1 MKFTKRL
8 GRHLTPL
15 LLTTTALLALAGSG
29 CVVETGPDSGGY
41 NGGGGCSPN
50 LIVDYEIQDSAG
62 GPVTCATA
70 GGYTVQANVDGYLF
84 TTPCPAD
91 ASAGSITVPLQ
102 GLGTYDVS
110 VNVFDSHGTALASPQ
125 TSAFNITTCGDT
137 ETQTPAIFVV
147 SPAAPSG
154 TTTHPDGGAR

>member
-8 GRHLTPL
+8 GRHLTPVF
-15 LLTTTALLALAGSG
+15 LTTITLLAVAGSG
-29 CVVETGPDSGGY
+29 CIVETGPDNGGY
-41 NGGGGCSPN
+41 NGGGSCYPN
-50 LIVDYEIQDSAG
+50 LIVDYEIQDAAG
-62 GPVTCATA
+62 GPVTCAAA
-70 GGYTVQANVDGYLF
+70 GVLTVQANVDGYLF
-84 TTPCPAD
+84 TSPCPAD

-110 VNVFDSHGTALASPQ
+110 VNLFDSHAAALASPQ

-147 SPAAPSG
+147 SPAASGG
-154 TTTHPDGGAR
+154 TTAHPDGGAR